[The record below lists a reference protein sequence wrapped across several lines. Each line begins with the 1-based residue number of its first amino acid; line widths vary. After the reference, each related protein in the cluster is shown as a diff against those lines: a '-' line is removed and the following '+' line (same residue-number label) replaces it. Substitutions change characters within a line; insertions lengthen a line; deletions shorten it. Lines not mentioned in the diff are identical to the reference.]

1 MELHNIAVAKV
12 VEAMDKLN
20 SRPRKCLGWKTPYE
34 VFEELSG
41 FDARIVVQGI
51 R

>member
-1 MELHNIAVAKV
+1 MELHNVAVAKV
-12 VEAMDKLN
+12 VKAIDKPN

-41 FDARIVVQGI
+41 FDARIVVQGM